1 MTVKNPRERCLAM
14 LEAQRIARDTWL
26 NAAND
31 AERTLLENVLVVIRE
46 YLRQHCKEYK
56 IPYQD

>member
-1 MTVKNPRERCLAM
+1 MKNPRERCLAM
-14 LEAQRIARDTWL
+14 LEAQRIARETWL

-31 AERTLLENVLVVIRE
+31 AERTLLENVLVTIRE
-46 YLRQHCKEYK
+46 YLRAHCKEHK

>member
-1 MTVKNPRERCLAM
+1 MKNPRERCLAM

-56 IPYQD
+56 LPSPD

>member
-1 MTVKNPRERCLAM
+1 M

-31 AERTLLENVLVVIRE
+31 AERTLLENVLVV
-46 YLRQHCKEYK
+46 QGVQDT
-56 IPYQD
+56 IPGLVL